1 MAQGQG
7 NISASMYALS
17 VAAKGKTMHDNIF
30 TKTPGMYWLTKHG
43 RVKSYDGGYAIQE
56 FIEITRNST
65 VAWRDSKKRIPLA
78 EQDPFRT
85 VQWTPAEVTA
95 SDSFYWKDD
104 RRNVGGIKN
113 FVSERINNTEKTFK
127 ELFGRSFYAD
137 GTQGS
142 IATTGT
148 AYLETDVAPVPSEV
162 TAIVDPVTGLPGG
175 DPTLQGIEAIISD
188 GYDADGTTALGTP
201 AQYYGAFVLPSITTS
216 IDRTA
221 AASAFWC
228 AKVERTQENWTI
240 SGGTDGGL
248 AAAVQNA
255 RMYEG
260 SEVDLILSGWDIW
273 NYYSSTL
280 QDNQRYVDEE
290 TAAAGFMHLAYQ
302 NALFVP
308 DHYCP
313 APVRGC
319 SDNTTP
325 YLQTGLAANG
335 TAGTSHSVKTYNT
348 YCICSDTLWLRPD
361 APCKENMF
369 STPAIQLDD
378 TLARNLLHVWAGQMT
393 CMAPRV
399 NSKMI
404 NKTLPS

>member
-7 NISASMYALS
+7 NIAAGLYALS
-17 VAAKGKTMHDNIF
+17 VAAHGKEMHDNIF
-30 TKTPGMYWLTKHG
+30 TKTPGMYWLTKHD
-43 RVKSYDGGYAIQE
+43 RVKTYDGGYAIQE
-56 FIEITRNST
+56 LIEISRNST
-65 VAWRDSKKRIPLA
+65 VAWRDSKKRIPLS

-104 RRNVGGIKN
+104 RRNVGGIKS
-113 FVSERINNTEKTFK
+113 FVGERVKNTEKTFK

-142 IATTGT
+142 VAGTGS
-148 AYLETDVAPVPSEV
+148 AYLESDVAPVPSEV
-162 TAIVDPVTGLPGG
+162 AAVIDPVTGLPGG
-175 DPTLQGIEAIISD
+175 DPTLQGLEAIISD
-188 GYDADGTTALGTP
+188 GYDADGATALGTP

-221 AASAFWC
+221 TNSAFWRG
-228 AKVERTQENWTI
+228 KVLRTAEAWSI
-240 SGGTDGGL
+240 AGGTDGGL
-248 AAAVQNA
+248 AAAVENA

-273 NYYSSTL
+273 NYYSSLL
-280 QDNQRYVDEE
+280 QENQRYVDEE
-290 TAAAGFMHLAYQ
+290 TAAAGFLHLAYQ
-302 NALFVP
+302 NAIFIP
-308 DHYCP
+308 DLYCP
-313 APVRGC
+313 APVR
-319 SDNTTP
+319 SSTTP
-325 YLQTGLAANG
+325 WAATGLPATIG
-335 TAGTSHSVKTYNT
+335 SQQTYNT
-348 YCICSDTLWLRPD
+348 YCICSDSLWLRPD

-393 CMAPRV
+393 CMTPRV

-404 NKTLPS
+404 NKTLPA